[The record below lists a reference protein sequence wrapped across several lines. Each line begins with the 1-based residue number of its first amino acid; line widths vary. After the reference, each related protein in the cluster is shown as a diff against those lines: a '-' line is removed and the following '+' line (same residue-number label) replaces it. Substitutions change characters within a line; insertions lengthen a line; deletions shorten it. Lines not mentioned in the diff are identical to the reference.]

1 MHFTSTL
8 SCFVAGVVFSALVSG
23 EPATDAVGQ
32 PAIPAA
38 VKAAAIDLLDA
49 SRTFPPSLSHLEG

>member
-1 MHFTSTL
+1 
-8 SCFVAGVVFSALVSG
+8 VAGVVFSALVSG